1 MVTQTFEAIYDGK
14 VLHPKKRLEIE
25 PNTSVLVTV
34 KPLKVKRASKK
45 SFLEV
50 IESLN
55 VDAPPDWS
63 EDIGEY
69 LQAEKRIYC

>member
-14 VLHPKKRLEIE
+14 VLRSKKRLEIE

-34 KPLKVKRASKK
+34 KPVKAKRASKK
-45 SFLEV
+45 SFPEV

-63 EDIGEY
+63 EKVD
-69 LQAEKRIYC
+69 